1 MPLPDRITIS
11 ELSARSGV
19 AASALRYYESLGLIA
34 SERTAGNQRRYR
46 RSVLRRVAVIRAA
59 QAMGVPLATVAAA
72 FDALPGRRD
81 PTAAD
86 WARLSRR
93 WHTELDERIRT
104 LERLRD
110 QLTSC
115 IGCGCLSLER
125 CSLFNPQ
132 DGASRLG
139 QGARYLLGDDSAQVI
154 EQSRKD

>member
-1 MPLPDRITIS
+1 MTLPDRITIS

-46 RSVLRRVAVIRAA
+46 RSTLRRVAVVRAA
-59 QAMGVPLATVAAA
+59 QAMGVPLATVADA
-72 FDALPGRRD
+72 FRALPGGRD

-86 WARLSRR
+86 WERLSRR
-93 WHTELDERIRT
+93 WSTELDERIRT

-125 CSLFNPQ
+125 CALFNPQ

-139 QGARYLLGDDSAQVI
+139 QGARYLLGDDSSQVI
-154 EQSRKD
+154 GQAREG

>member
-1 MPLPDRITIS
+1 MTLPDRLTIS

-19 AASALRYYESLGLIA
+19 APSALRFYESVGLIA

-59 QAMGVPLATVAAA
+59 QSMGVPLRTISTAL
-72 FDALPGRRD
+72 DALPGQRD

-93 WHTELDERIRT
+93 WRSELDERIRT

-132 DGASRLG
+132 DGAGRLG
-139 QGARYLLGDDSAQVI
+139 EGARYLLGDDSSQVI
-154 EQSRKD
+154 AQPRED